1 MQAALAVNHHAP
13 HKTQGETRKPMKKIA
28 LLCVLFAAA
37 LASADSINETFGSM
51 PITTQ
56 GTWGFNNANPPLAL
70 SLNGG
75 NTATL
80 QLGSVVFNAGNV
92 VSNPYSYSNTQPI
105 FVTWTYSC
113 GFLSTCTERQ
123 YVGSQTNGYDS
134 NSVAG
139 SILAGQLVPCASGH
153 GECRVANGTFSF
165 NYSGNYAY
173 GYYNNYR
180 NNFLDSGSVHIN
192 EVAAVPE
199 PGTLGLMGTGLL
211 GLAFVVKRKI
221 AAGLISAA

>member
-1 MQAALAVNHHAP
+1 
-13 HKTQGETRKPMKKIA
+13 MKKLA
-28 LLCVLFAAA
+28 LLCVIFAAA

-56 GTWGFNNANPPLAL
+56 GTWGFNNGNPPLAL
-70 SLNGG
+70 ALNGG

-92 VSNPYSYSNTQPI
+92 VSNPVSYSNYQPI
-105 FVTWTYSC
+105 YVTYTYSC
-113 GFLSTCTERQ
+113 GFLNLSTCTRQQ

-153 GECRVANGTFSF
+153 GECRVTNGTFSF
-165 NYSGNYAY
+165 NYSGNYGY

-180 NNFLDSGSVHIN
+180 DNSLNSGSVNIN

-211 GLAFVVKRKI
+211 GLALVVKRKI